1 MSNQAFLVAPEA
13 LADTAEGA
21 VVVLDG
27 DEGHHAV
34 TVKRIRAGEAI
45 DLVDGRGRRAEAT
58 VTSTAKR
65 SLEARVDRIG
75 DEPAPGCRIVLVQ
88 ALAKGDRDLQAVE
101 AAVEL
106 GAGGVVPWQAE
117 RCVVRWQ
124 GDKAA
129 KGRQKWEA
137 TVRSAVKQ
145 SRRAWVPDVEAA
157 MSTRALSEWIRHD
170 GGARLVL
177 VMHEDAAEPLGERV
191 RAAVAAEPDLHEIVL
206 IVGPEGGI
214 SENEVEQLR
223 EAGAKPVVLGRH
235 VLRSGTAGPAGI
247 VLARHLTGWF

>member
-1 MSNQAFLVAPEA
+1 MSNQAFLVAPEV
-13 LADTAEGA
+13 LAGAPTGA

-34 TVKRIRAGEAI
+34 TVKRIRAGETI

-58 VTSTAKR
+58 VASTAKR
-65 SLEARVDRIG
+65 SLEARVDRVV
-75 DEPAPGCRIVLVQ
+75 DEPAAGCRIVLVQ

-106 GAGGVVPWQAE
+106 GAAGIVPWQAD

-124 GDKAA
+124 GEKAA
-129 KGRQKWEA
+129 KGRQKWES
-137 TVRSAVKQ
+137 TVRAAVKQ
-145 SRRAWVPDVEAA
+145 SRRAWLPEVLAPV
-157 MSTRALSEWIRHD
+157 STRELADWIRD
-170 GGARLVL
+170 DDVARLVL
-177 VMHEDAAEPLGERV
+177 VLHEDAAEPLGERV
-191 RAAVAAEPDLHEIVL
+191 RAAVGDGPGPAEIVL

-214 SENEVEQLR
+214 SEDEVGRLR
-223 EAGAKPVVLGRH
+223 DAGARPVVLGSH

-247 VLARHLTGWF
+247 VLARHLTDQL